1 MQFISVA
8 IASLL
13 DTNSCLPNILTHW
26 EKAKYISYMKAQQ
39 MVQKSAS
46 FSLAQNAQKT
56 REEWVLQET
65 KVYFDA
71 ATK

>member
-1 MQFISVA
+1 
-8 IASLL
+8 
-13 DTNSCLPNILTHW
+13 
-26 EKAKYISYMKAQQ
+26 
-39 MVQKSAS
+39 MVQKSVS